1 MEHGLCACRRGWEG
15 EDCSKAVCPTKDKF
29 ADCSGH
35 GTCIQ
40 HVHPIARNGSKSL
53 KSMPKCFCTKGYTG
67 AACNLK
73 TCSKEC
79 EDSPNS
85 DCHDGVCYC
94 KPGYG
99 GDFCTQTLCLK
110 DCGGHGQCMGNGTCN
125 CHSGWRGKS
134 CEIETCNDRCTKEW
148 EDVITGVCNNDKC
161 KCMPGYRGEDC
172 KQKSCA
178 YGCNEPNGFC
188 NGADGECY
196 CSSGFGGVD
205 CSIEL
210 IGCPNKCGGRGSC
223 VGTPKRCQCE
233 NGWKGIACEIKD
245 CPNQCSG
252 NGDCAPGT
260 DGKCNCKPGWY
271 GADCSCG
278 HECLNGG
285 VCAAGICQCAHGFR
299 GVNCSYTI
307 CENDC
312 SLRGECVLADKEAYG
327 TTEAKCNCKQGFEGD
342 DCSIRQCP
350 SDCHNDEK
358 EERGLCDQGICHC
371 KQKYAGDDCS
381 LFVGIKGKGRGPISA
396 ESIVSAFHMYRYLK
410 DKAAKEMKRKGG
422 DKFRQLKLLNEDIE
436 FSQRLMGARSD
447 DLEKAV
453 REGNV
458 YNPEFVTP
466 SKVEEIVADMTLQDS
481 KERKYLIQAENGNST
496 ARTKAEQARAKW
508 RRDALDLLAI
518 AGNDRIP
525 CPHGCSGRGQCV
537 HGLCQCKEGWHTAD
551 CSERSCP
558 RNCSGHGSCM
568 DGVCE
573 CENKWSGPYCSVE
586 STPKCEKTCLAT
598 CQKNSAEGDDGAD
611 ARQRCLKDCIK
622 KNCHAQKFNIRR
634 VPPMESMVDRIYAQ
648 QQMNRVEGR
657 QSLPIRPGTH
667 NHGGE
672 ANGVPPKL

>member
-1 MEHGLCACRRGWEG
+1 
-15 EDCSKAVCPTKDKF
+15 
-29 ADCSGH
+29 
-35 GTCIQ
+35 
-40 HVHPIARNGSKSL
+40 
-53 KSMPKCFCTKGYTG
+53 
-67 AACNLK
+67 
-73 TCSKEC
+73 
-79 EDSPNS
+79 
-85 DCHDGVCYC
+85 
-94 KPGYG
+94 
-99 GDFCTQTLCLK
+99 
-110 DCGGHGQCMGNGTCN
+110 
-125 CHSGWRGKS
+125 
-134 CEIETCNDRCTKEW
+134 
-148 EDVITGVCNNDKC
+148 
-161 KCMPGYRGEDC
+161 
-172 KQKSCA
+172 
-178 YGCNEPNGFC
+178 
-188 NGADGECY
+188 
-196 CSSGFGGVD
+196 
-205 CSIEL
+205 
-210 IGCPNKCGGRGSC
+210 
-223 VGTPKRCQCE
+223 
-233 NGWKGIACEIKD
+233 
-245 CPNQCSG
+245 
-252 NGDCAPGT
+252 
-260 DGKCNCKPGWY
+260 
-271 GADCSCG
+271 
-278 HECLNGG
+278 LNGG

-422 DKFRQLKLLNEDIE
+422 DKFRQLKLLREDIE

-466 SKVEEIVADMTLQDS
+466 SKVEETVADMTLQDS

-508 RRDALDLLAI
+508 RRGALDLLAI